1 MASCQTVRWG
11 PKSNSPYVK
20 LTVTQSASTDT
31 TATLSWTLQYIAD
44 YAAYVSDRSYTV
56 KIAGET
62 VKNGTYA
69 LNGVTGTK
77 TIASGTKTINKLTAA
92 KTVNFSCSF
101 AFELTWSGQYKGTLS
116 ASSSISVAAKTH
128 YTITY
133 NANGGAG
140 APSSQ
145 TKWYGKALTLSS
157 TKPTRTGY
165 TFKGWGTSSSSTTV
179 AYASGGSYTN
189 NASATLYAVW
199 QALTYTVSYNAN
211 KGSGAPANQTKTYG
225 KALTLSSTKPT
236 RTGYTFKGWGTS
248 SSSTTVAYASGG
260 SYTNNAS
267 ATLYA
272 IWTLAY
278 TKPKITS
285 LSVTRSNSSGT
296 VSDEG
301 TNAKVTFSWSTY
313 NTLTN
318 IVIKALLGTTVVKSV
333 TLTPGGK
340 SGTVS
345 QVIGSNA
352 LSVEKTYTIKITVT
366 DSGGSTNAS
375 KVLGSIRYPIDVLK
389 GGKGVSFGK
398 TAQNSNYV
406 DFGWSACFDSGL
418 SIYGVSTSGDKRLAL
433 QPMNENNNT
442 IIGFGN
448 YNTKSGNTHI
458 YGHDINFG
466 VSNCASG
473 SESSLFKVYLRKGD
487 SITNLGI
494 LTAGQVTNGGK
505 DVYFIV
511 PLSRVVIDSP
521 TITATSVNGFVL
533 RQNGKYTHGSGYSSG
548 YVYAKPTSYS
558 VHHKYGIGLV
568 IVATFSNTTNVI
580 NNSTIGVLWSGNIVL
595 S

>member
-128 YTITY
+128 YTIKY

-145 TKWYGKALTLSS
+145 TKWYGTALTLSS

-189 NASATLYAVW
+189 N
-199 QALTYTVSYNAN
+199 
-211 KGSGAPANQTKTYG
+211 
-225 KALTLSSTKPT
+225 SS
-236 RTGYTFKGWGTS
+236 
-248 SSSTTVAYASGG
+248 V
-260 SYTNNAS
+260 
-267 ATLYA
+267 TLYA

-285 LSVTRSNSSGT
+285 LSVTRSDSSGT
-296 VSDEG
+296 ASDGG

-318 IVIKALLGTTVVKSV
+318 IVIKALLGTTVVKSI
-333 TLTPGGK
+333 TLTPDGK

-345 QVIGSNA
+345 QVIGSNE

-433 QPMNENNNT
+433 QPMNQNNNT
-442 IIGFGN
+442 VIGFGN
-448 YNTKSGNTHI
+448 YDTKSGNTHI

-473 SESSLFKVYLRKGD
+473 SESSIFKVYLRKGD

-494 LTAGQVTNGGK
+494 YTAGYVTNEGK

-548 YVYAKPTSYS
+548 YVFAKPKSYN
-558 VHHKYGIGLV
+558 VYHKYGIGLV
-568 IVATFSNTTNVI
+568 IIATFNNTTNVI
-580 NNSTIGVLWSGNIVL
+580 NNAPIGVLWEGNIVL